1 MRCDDFRMMVEEERA
16 DAVPEL
22 LRAHLEKCAACRS
35 YAEDWG
41 RVSEAFRAAAADP
54 LPEPTFGFTDRLLR
68 RLASPPGAERAARE
82 FVERVGRRVAFATM
96 LLATLTLLALGLP
109 TSGPVR
115 EPASA
120 DLMAQA
126 DQASNSNGIVFADDT
141 WVSQTGN
148 PQRPI
153 PQAGPSEK

>member
-1 MRCDDFRMMVEEERA
+1 M
-16 DAVPEL
+16 PEL
-22 LRAHLEKCAACRS
+22 LRLHLGKCAECRS

-54 LPEPTFGFTDRLLR
+54 LPEPSFGFADRLLR
-68 RLASPPGAERAARE
+68 RLASSSGAERAATE

-96 LLATLTLLALGLP
+96 LLAMLMLLALGLP

-115 EPASA
+115 EPAGA
-120 DLMAQA
+120 ELMAQA

-141 WVSQTGN
+141 WVSQTWT
-148 PQRPI
+148 PQRPN
-153 PQAGPSEK
+153 PQAGPAKK